1 MFESWTWMK
10 NIFLSVNDVGVIIK
24 NNFSKP
30 FIEWTVYLRELILS
44 TKISDFLSFYT
55 IFHFRFGIF
64 KVATSDTWY
73 GFMTRPWDRDLNFD
87 GHWQYYIAERLIAI
101 EFLEILVK
109 YGRFYCMFYHAISL
123 V

>member
-1 MFESWTWMK
+1 MK

-55 IFHFRFGIF
+55 IFHFRDGTIKVETSGNDFINGTRIRLHIEYF
-64 KVATSDTWY
+64 KKSLKISIGSSDTVY
-73 GFMTRPWDRDLNFD
+73 
-87 GHWQYYIAERLIAI
+87 
-101 EFLEILVK
+101 FL
-109 YGRFYCMFYHAISL
+109 SS
-123 V
+123 